1 MCFFRK
7 AGDKSLMVVLNK
19 NNKDIE
25 LETARF
31 NEVLN
36 KHSEAVDIFS
46 GEKTGIEDKMNV
58 PAMSATILELYL
70 IIMLERVKYKIAL
83 SGFYNL
89 GIY

>member
-1 MCFFRK
+1 VFFRK

-58 PAMSATILELYL
+58 PAMSATILELY
-70 IIMLERVKYKIAL
+70 
-83 SGFYNL
+83 
-89 GIY
+89 

>member
-1 MCFFRK
+1 
-7 AGDKSLMVVLNK
+7 MVVLNK

-58 PAMSATILELYL
+58 PAMSATILELY
-70 IIMLERVKYKIAL
+70 
-83 SGFYNL
+83 
-89 GIY
+89 